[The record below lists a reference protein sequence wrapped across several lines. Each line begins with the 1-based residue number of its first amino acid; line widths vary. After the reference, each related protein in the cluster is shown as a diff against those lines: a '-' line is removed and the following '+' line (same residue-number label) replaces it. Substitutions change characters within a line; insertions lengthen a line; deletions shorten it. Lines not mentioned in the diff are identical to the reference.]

1 MTELKDMSYW
11 YDPGKTVI
19 KDVSVEIADGRIY
32 GLLGLNGSG
41 KSTLLKLM
49 AGLLFPKKGQVL
61 CNGET
66 TGSRKPETLQ
76 DIAFMPA
83 ELSLYKESPA
93 RFAALNSVFYPRFSR
108 SVLDDCMKEFGIDP
122 ETSDLTKLSLGY
134 QHRFMLSYLLSLG
147 TGLILLDEPLNGMDM
162 PSRNIFRKLLMRHL
176 RDDQTIVISTHIMN
190 DVENIVSDII
200 IVRNDG
206 SLFCDSLESLARKYT
221 YGISASPEGALYS
234 ENCAEGFRVL
244 KENTDGSECDIPVEI
259 LFNAV
264 TKGAI
269 K

>member
-83 ELSLYKESPA
+83 ELSLYKEQGEPGQVRSP
-93 RFAALNSVFYPRFSR
+93 
-108 SVLDDCMKEFGIDP
+108 EFGVLPTIQP
-122 ETSDLTKLSLGY
+122 V
-134 QHRFMLSYLLSLG
+134 R
-147 TGLILLDEPLNGMDM
+147 TG
-162 PSRNIFRKLLMRHL
+162 
-176 RDDQTIVISTHIMN
+176 
-190 DVENIVSDII
+190 
-200 IVRNDG
+200 
-206 SLFCDSLESLARKYT
+206 
-221 YGISASPEGALYS
+221 
-234 ENCAEGFRVL
+234 
-244 KENTDGSECDIPVEI
+244 
-259 LFNAV
+259 
-264 TKGAI
+264 
-269 K
+269 